1 MHPSQNMILYNLISH
16 VVKEKMYISNLW
28 ENYWIRLSSIY
39 IRVMKIY
46 CRYLTTCEFYA
57 CIWLNYETSTEIEG
71 NSRICRTATKKK
83 VHQQN
88 KSSWKELIKKL
99 TKLTISMIVGIL
111 NQEVNEVTSLLSLFS
126 VDKLGRGMPLNF
138 NSQVMVN
145 KKSRFKFE
153 SICLTFF

>member
-1 MHPSQNMILYNLISH
+1 MII
-16 VVKEKMYISNLW
+16 
-28 ENYWIRLSSIY
+28 
-39 IRVMKIY
+39 
-46 CRYLTTCEFYA
+46 
-57 CIWLNYETSTEIEG
+57 
-71 NSRICRTATKKK
+71 
-83 VHQQN
+83 
-88 KSSWKELIKKL
+88 
-99 TKLTISMIVGIL
+99 GIL